1 MSYPGSFFQEEAEET
16 QAVPKARPNRRTSR
30 MVPATN
36 PGVTPQQ
43 QLENAQ
49 ALAAAQLMQQQQQRL
64 PGQWAPHINFSAIP
78 GQPNVNV
85 ATQDEQDSE
94 EAPPLPRGSRLEAKR
109 VDEVFDP
116 LTSTYKM
123 QDGFVDSTKKK
134 KAGLFEEFVLVLW
147 RKITPSPMPGAAPI
161 ILTTIEIKST
171 PLKQLC
177 EEIIGN
183 FMGTVW
189 NNPQMRVSLR
199 PKFSEHG
206 LLANFP

>member
-30 MVPATN
+30 VVPATN

-49 ALAAAQLMQQQQQRL
+49 ALAVAQLVQQQRQ
-64 PGQWAPHINFSAIP
+64 PGHQWGLAMNFNAIP

-109 VDEVFDP
+109 VAEVFDP
-116 LTSTYKM
+116 LTPW
-123 QDGFVDSTKKK
+123 
-134 KAGLFEEFVLVLW
+134 A
-147 RKITPSPMPGAAPI
+147 TPPLRACALEASATRFRATGCVGGPG
-161 ILTTIEIKST
+161 
-171 PLKQLC
+171 
-177 EEIIGN
+177 
-183 FMGTVW
+183 
-189 NNPQMRVSLR
+189 
-199 PKFSEHG
+199 G
-206 LLANFP
+206 LLRGAVSSKYGC